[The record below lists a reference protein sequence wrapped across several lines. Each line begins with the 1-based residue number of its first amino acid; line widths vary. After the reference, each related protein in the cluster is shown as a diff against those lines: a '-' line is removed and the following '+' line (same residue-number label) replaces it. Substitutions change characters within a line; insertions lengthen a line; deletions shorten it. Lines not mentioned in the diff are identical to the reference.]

1 MLADKRTSKSETLL
15 KHVNEED
22 HTSNGVDIEK
32 LLLCGP
38 YQALIFLLYQF
49 TMFVQAMNMSF
60 MVYGKVEPNWSCA
73 SDGRFQF
80 ANQTE
85 KHHCAL
91 IQNGSCPNITWTIT
105 FYSIVP
111 EWNLICDKAHIVYWI
126 ISIQMAGVMIGTP
139 AISHLSDLLGRR
151 KILGISLLL
160 QIILGI
166 ASGLSQNWE
175 TFAALRFCMG
185 ILTGGCLVVVHVYIV
200 ESITKS
206 NRMWMM
212 SVGGF
217 AFGFVIFNVI
227 AYFCGHWRS
236 LSIYG
241 HLIAIVP
248 LILTAILQETPRWL
262 LQKKRNIDAL
272 KAVKTIL
279 RWNKKSET
287 FNEEK
292 WQALVRRMQ
301 TKTTSKT
308 SFWSLFLNIKSALY
322 TTCLAYSMFT
332 INLISYGIL
341 FTLDELVGNI
351 YFNAFILSIVRWIG
365 SVMTTVLDR
374 FFKCCGRKLLVQ
386 TAMAIIATCCTA
398 IAIFEITGMS
408 QKTVNNTLI
417 FIASISTPTVWI
429 GLSLISVE
437 LYPTSIRNTA
447 LGFVSFFTRLSGV
460 ITPQILLLDKL
471 WKPCPFV
478 VFSVSSVLFI
488 LFFQFTIPETKG
500 MALVEELPNA
510 REKKSLTKAISDN

>member
-15 KHVNEED
+15 KHVNEEED

-73 SDGRFQF
+73 SDGKSQFKF

-139 AISHLSDLLGRR
+139 AISHLSDLFGRR

-175 TFAALRFCMG
+175 TFAALRFCLG

-248 LILTAILQETPRWL
+248 LILTA
-262 LQKKRNIDAL
+262 NSSV
-272 KAVKTIL
+272 AVAK
-279 RWNKKSET
+279 
-287 FNEEK
+287 EEK
-292 WQALVRRMQ
+292 HRCAEGGEND
-301 TKTTSKT
+301 S
-308 SFWSLFLNIKSALY
+308 
-322 TTCLAYSMFT
+322 SM
-332 INLISYGIL
+332 
-341 FTLDELVGNI
+341 E
-351 YFNAFILSIVRWIG
+351 
-365 SVMTTVLDR
+365 
-374 FFKCCGRKLLVQ
+374 
-386 TAMAIIATCCTA
+386 
-398 IAIFEITGMS
+398 
-408 QKTVNNTLI
+408 
-417 FIASISTPTVWI
+417 
-429 GLSLISVE
+429 
-437 LYPTSIRNTA
+437 
-447 LGFVSFFTRLSGV
+447 
-460 ITPQILLLDKL
+460 
-471 WKPCPFV
+471 
-478 VFSVSSVLFI
+478 
-488 LFFQFTIPETKG
+488 
-500 MALVEELPNA
+500 
-510 REKKSLTKAISDN
+510 